1 MDTERVRE
9 SLNAPMLQMVINNIP
24 QFIFWKDRNSVYM
37 GCNENFA
44 RVAGLDSPHEI
55 VGKSDFDLPWK
66 DTEAEHYRG
75 YDRQVMSSGK
85 PEYHIIETQLQ
96 ADGRKA
102 WVDTNKIP
110 LRDDRGEV
118 IGILGTFEDI
128 TDRMLAE
135 EALRESESNL
145 AAVLE
150 NSFDPIYSLD
160 RSYKILTVNQI
171 GRELFQRITGVEPHQ
186 SDDLILAI
194 PPPYRAI
201 WRDRYDRAFKGER
214 FSIVDRYR
222 LKGGTHFIES
232 SLYPIRSGGEI
243 TGVSVFNRD
252 ITERVRA
259 EKKLGIYRQRLEDLV
274 DARTVEL
281 RRLNQELEAFAY
293 SVSHDLRAPL
303 RAINGFTE
311 ILREDHT
318 DDLDEEGRRLTGVIQ
333 DNTRKMNRLITDL
346 LTFSRMRRV
355 DVNFT
360 RVNMDAMVRAV
371 FEELTEASD
380 RERIDFSVNDL
391 PAVPGDPS
399 LLRQVWANLV
409 SNALKFSGRE
419 PRAKISISAHREHE
433 RLVYT
438 IEDNGAGFDM
448 RYAGKLFGVFQRL
461 HGDHDFP
468 GTGVGLALVQR
479 IVDRHGGE
487 VTARG
492 EVGVGAVIS
501 FSLPLRQ
508 GMAETAEQ

>member
-1 MDTERVRE
+1 
-9 SLNAPMLQMVINNIP
+9 
-24 QFIFWKDRNSVYM
+24 
-37 GCNENFA
+37 
-44 RVAGLDSPHEI
+44 

-102 WVDTNKIP
+102 WVDTNKVP
-110 LRDDRGEV
+110 LRDGDGEV

-128 TDRMLAE
+128 TDRMLAQ

-160 RSYKILTVNQI
+160 RSYKILTVNQM
-171 GRELFQRITGVEPHQ
+171 GRELFRRITGTEPFKNH
-186 SDDLILAI
+186 DLMVVI
-194 PPPYRAI
+194 PPQYRDI
-201 WRDRYDRAFKGER
+201 WRERYDRALNGER
-214 FSIVDRYR
+214 FTIIDRYR
-222 LKGGTHFIES
+222 LKGGTHYIES
-232 SLYPIRSGGEI
+232 SLYPIRSDGAI

-252 ITERVRA
+252 ITERIRTD
-259 EKKLGIYRQRLEDLV
+259 KKLRVYRQRLEDLV
-274 DARTVEL
+274 EARTAEL

-311 ILREDHT
+311 ILREDHAE
-318 DDLDEEGRRLTGVIQ
+318 DLDAEGQRLTGVIQ
-333 DNTRKMNRLITDL
+333 DNTRKMNQLITDL

-355 DVNFT
+355 DVNFID
-360 RVNMDAMVRAV
+360 VDMDAMVRSV
-371 FEELTEASD
+371 FEELTEPSD
-380 RERIDFSVNDL
+380 RERVDFTVNDL
-391 PAVPGDPS
+391 PRIPGDPS
-399 LLRQVWANLV
+399 LLRQVWTNLV
-409 SNALKFSGRE
+409 ANALKFSGRE
-419 PRAKISISAHREHE
+419 PRAKITVSAHREPR

-479 IVDRHGGE
+479 IVDRHGGD

-501 FSLPLRQ
+501 FSLPTRPVVL
-508 GMAETAEQ
+508 ETGEQ